1 MMALPRESS
10 AKDRILYWAC
20 WGAILVLAI
29 LFRVL
34 PIRSGLPYSDY
45 VDEGHVLHQTIEA
58 FNNGNLDVSWYGLPA
73 LPAYSAGATLLLYAP
88 FYHYFY
94 GHGFQD
100 DLPYERGLPS
110 TKRIY
115 DFIAPI
121 ELLVA
126 GRIATACLSSVGVIL
141 AGMLAARLA
150 GNRAGLLAMLVVAV
164 CPALVTRASI
174 VIVDTFATFFVLV
187 VLYFCARIQAQ
198 AGKAVWRDVALA
210 GIANGLAFASKY
222 PAATV
227 GVAVILTI
235 LMLPIRWG
243 RRLRLFFPAA
253 GGLVLGILLG
263 APMTFLKPVTVW
275 RDIVANI
282 QAYGWIPSQQGY
294 FVQAISQSELGVP
307 LLLAG
312 SAGIILMLR
321 QRPTRVVALGWI
333 CFAVILVAS
342 FMGQSF
348 RPFRSLLPLVPPLA
362 IAAAFAFSGLIDWAS
377 RGTRRW
383 PHFAVTVALIGGCIV
398 SLGFSS
404 FRQVHRRM
412 AHRDTRIRA
421 VDWLRQHASKEE
433 TVLGIGEL
441 AILPAEWK
449 RIAARLTV
457 VPWFEAADLLERQ
470 RFDYIVTGEF
480 DLSHASD
487 PKGWSDYR
495 DRWRAKVSPLPVQ
508 ADFGQV
514 VTPVVPYLWRTNDE
528 RVLILKGNGEN

>member
-1 MMALPRESS
+1 MALSRESS
-10 AKDRILYWAC
+10 LQDRILHWTC
-20 WGAILVLAI
+20 WGAILLLAI

-45 VDEGHVLHQTIEA
+45 IDEGHVLHQTIDA

-73 LPAYSAGATLLLYAP
+73 LPAYSAGAALLLYGP
-88 FYHYFY
+88 FYQYFH
-94 GHGFQD
+94 GHRFQE
-100 DLPYERGLPS
+100 DLPRDSNLPS
-110 TKRIY
+110 SKQNY
-115 DFIAPI
+115 DFIAPV

-126 GRIATACLSSVGVIL
+126 GRIATGCLSIAAVIL
-141 AGMLAARLA
+141 AGMFAARLA
-150 GNRAGLLAMLVVAV
+150 GNRAGLLAMLLVAV

-174 VIVDTFATFFVLV
+174 VIVDTFATFFVLL

-198 AGKAVWRDVALA
+198 AGQPGWRDVALA
-210 GIANGLAFASKY
+210 GLANGLAFASKY

-227 GVAVILTI
+227 GVAVVLTI

-263 APMTFLKPVTVW
+263 APMIFLKPVTVW

-282 QAYGWIPSQQGY
+282 QAYGWIPSRQGY
-294 FVQAISQSELGVP
+294 FVQAISLSELGVP

-312 SAGIILMLR
+312 SAGIILMWG
-321 QRPTRVVALGWI
+321 QRTTRAVALGWI
-333 CFAVILVAS
+333 CFAAILVAS

-348 RPFRSLLPLVPPLA
+348 RPFRSLLPLVPPLCLAAA
-362 IAAAFAFSGLIDWAS
+362 IAFSALIDWAR
-377 RGTRRW
+377 RGAHPW
-383 PHFAVTVALIGGCIV
+383 PRFSVTVALIGGCVV

-404 FRQVHRRM
+404 FRQVQRRM
-412 AHRDTRIRA
+412 AHRDTRIQA
-421 VDWLRQHASKEE
+421 VDWLQQHASKGE

-449 RIAARLTV
+449 RISARLTV

-470 RFDYIVTGEF
+470 RFDYLVTGEF
-480 DLSHASD
+480 DLSYASD
-487 PKGWSDYR
+487 PKGWSGYR
-495 DRWRAKVSPLPVQ
+495 DRWKAKVSLLPVQ

-528 RVLILKGNGEN
+528 RVLILKGNDEN